1 MAYTKWKDVDQVE
14 RYAIRRYRS
23 WDQRWIDKREKKIV
37 QGLFTKHKIRGI
49 ILDIPV
55 GPGRFQPLLSKF
67 GDVLS
72 ADLGYM
78 PVLYQKERVG
88 ISCGSI
94 NANAEHIPLQT
105 NSVDIIFCFRL
116 FQHMHKSKERVAILR
131 EFNRV
136 SKSWVVVS
144 CYLSSVLH
152 NIHRRIIQQPSRI
165 TLLKKREFE
174 EEINESGLKLIEMSS
189 VVPGLHANRICLFST
204 NGSAQIPLG
213 SSPP

>member
-78 PVLYQKERVG
+78 PVLY
-88 ISCGSI
+88 
-94 NANAEHIPLQT
+94 
-105 NSVDIIFCFRL
+105 
-116 FQHMHKSKERVAILR
+116 
-131 EFNRV
+131 
-136 SKSWVVVS
+136 
-144 CYLSSVLH
+144 
-152 NIHRRIIQQPSRI
+152 
-165 TLLKKREFE
+165 
-174 EEINESGLKLIEMSS
+174 
-189 VVPGLHANRICLFST
+189 
-204 NGSAQIPLG
+204 
-213 SSPP
+213 